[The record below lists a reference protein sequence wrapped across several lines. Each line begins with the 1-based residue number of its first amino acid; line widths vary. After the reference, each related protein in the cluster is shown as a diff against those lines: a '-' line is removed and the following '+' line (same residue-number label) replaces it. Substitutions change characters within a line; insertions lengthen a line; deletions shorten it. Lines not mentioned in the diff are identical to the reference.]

1 MSGSIERNLSA
12 LAETSDAPGSGM
24 VKSLDPR
31 AKILV
36 TLMFVVAVTS
46 FGKYEVSRLMPFAL
60 YPAAMA
66 GLSGV
71 SPGRVLKRTLIAA
84 PFILLVGL
92 FNPLFDR
99 APLLRIGPLVLTGGW
114 MSFFSIIARSFL
126 AVSAAVLLV
135 FTTRFDSLCLGL
147 ERLGTPRVFVVQLL
161 FLWRYIVLFMEEARR
176 MVRAHTLRSWGNR
189 PKISPKV
196 FVSMTGTLLLRTLDR
211 AGRVYRAMRARGFE
225 GEIRMLRPLS
235 FSPSRDGL
243 FLLVWG
249 GYFLVC
255 RLVNLPEFLFRA
267 AAGP

>member
-12 LAETSDAPGSGM
+12 LAETSDAPGSGL

-71 SPGRVLKRTLIAA
+71 SPGLVLKRTLIAA
-84 PFILLVGL
+84 PSFCRGALQSPVRRR
-92 FNPLFDR
+92 PT
-99 APLLRIGPLVLTGGW
+99 ARIGPLVLTGGW

-176 MVRAHTLRSWGNR
+176 MVRATPEVMGEQAKIYQGLRF
-189 PKISPKV
+189 P
-196 FVSMTGTLLLRTLDR
+196 
-211 AGRVYRAMRARGFE
+211 
-225 GEIRMLRPLS
+225 
-235 FSPSRDGL
+235 
-243 FLLVWG
+243 
-249 GYFLVC
+249 
-255 RLVNLPEFLFRA
+255 
-267 AAGP
+267 

>member
-12 LAETSDAPGSGM
+12 LAETSDHSQGSGL
-24 VKSLDPR
+24 VHGLDPR

-36 TLMFVVAVTS
+36 TLMFVIAVTS

-60 YPAAMA
+60 YPAVLT
-66 GLSGV
+66 GLSCV

-84 PFILLVGL
+84 PFVLLVGL

-99 APLLRIGPLVLTGGW
+99 APLLRIGPVVLSGGW
-114 MSFFSIIARSFL
+114 ISFFSIAARSFL

-135 FTTRFDSLCLGL
+135 LTTRFDRLCLGL
-147 ERLGTPRVFVVQLL
+147 ERMGTPRTFVVQLQ
-161 FLWRYIVLFMEEARR
+161 FLWRYLILLAEEAQR

-189 PKISPKV
+189 PRTSLKTFAPLAGS
-196 FVSMTGTLLLRTLDR
+196 LLLRTLDR
-211 AGRVYRAMRARGFE
+211 AGRVYGAMKARGFD

-235 FSPSRDGL
+235 FSLSRDGL
-243 FLLVWG
+243 FLLAWG

-255 RLVNLPEFLFRA
+255 RFVNVPELLSGAVGR
-267 AAGP
+267 

>member
-71 SPGRVLKRTLIAA
+71 SPGLVLKRTLIAA

-114 MSFFSIIARSFL
+114 MSFFSIIEPVAKP
-126 AVSAAVLLV
+126 VI
-135 FTTRFDSLCLGL
+135 
-147 ERLGTPRVFVVQLL
+147 
-161 FLWRYIVLFMEEARR
+161 Y
-176 MVRAHTLRSWGNR
+176 
-189 PKISPKV
+189 KK
-196 FVSMTGTLLLRTLDR
+196 
-211 AGRVYRAMRARGFE
+211 
-225 GEIRMLRPLS
+225 LS
-235 FSPSRDGL
+235 TEKTWF
-243 FLLVWG
+243 F
-249 GYFLVC
+249 
-255 RLVNLPEFLFRA
+255 RLVP
-267 AAGP
+267 